1 LGNGRRYGEHVDVM
15 FVGDATRVIVVVP
28 APAWQEV
35 IMIPTSA
42 ERVAQHTSGQ
52 SEQAIRREMQASVQY
67 YAAHPKQIDQRLR
80 ELDEEWDV
88 ERMLE
93 LNSSAL
99 SLFGLVL
106 GITGSRRWLLLPLV
120 VQGFFL
126 QHGLQGWCPP
136 LPVFRRLGIRT
147 QAEIEAER
155 YALKAIRGDM
165 ADIRTDGDGS
175 AALEAARR

>member
-1 LGNGRRYGEHVDVM
+1 
-15 FVGDATRVIVVVP
+15 
-28 APAWQEV
+28 
-35 IMIPTSA
+35 MIPSNTD
-42 ERVAQHTSGQ
+42 RVAQHTSEQ
-52 SEQAIRREMQASVQY
+52 SEQAIEQQMQVDVTY
-67 YAAHPKQIDQRLR
+67 YAAHPDEIDQRLK

-99 SLFGLVL
+99 SLFGIAA
-106 GITGSRRWLLLPLV
+106 GILGSRKWLLLPLV

-147 QAEIEAER
+147 QGEIQAER
-155 YALKAIRGDM
+155 YALKALRGDFE
-165 ADIRTDGDGS
+165 GVS
-175 AALEAARR
+175 AANNDAGVHQAV

>member
-1 LGNGRRYGEHVDVM
+1 
-15 FVGDATRVIVVVP
+15 
-28 APAWQEV
+28 
-35 IMIPTSA
+35 MIPTSA
-42 ERVAQHTSGQ
+42 ERVAQHTSVRSDQ
-52 SEQAIRREMQASVQY
+52 FIQREMQASVAY
-67 YAAHPKQIDQRLR
+67 HAAHPEQIERRLK

-99 SLFGLVL
+99 SLLGLVL
-106 GITGSRRWLLLPLV
+106 GITGTRKWLLLPLV

-147 QAEIEAER
+147 QVEIEAER
-155 YALKAIRGDM
+155 HALKAIRGDF
-165 ADIRTDGDGS
+165 AGTTTDEDGS
-175 AALEAARR
+175 AAYRAVAR